1 MSDGAAAR
9 TPPRPGRHAETEAK
23 WQAAWAAD
31 GLFSRPRPDRPKW
44 YIMELPPFAT
54 GSLHLG
60 HARNYVLADAGARFR
75 RMAGYD
81 VLYTTG
87 YDTFGLP
94 SEIAAREKGVHPAE
108 LVDRCCAQM
117 GAQLR
122 RLGLSHDAG
131 KITAFHI
138 PEYYRWVQWV
148 FLRLLE
154 AGHCERREEPVLWC
168 PACDASL
175 TESLAEGGRCWRC
188 GARVELRPV
197 PQWFVKETHF
207 AEDMLDGMAGLEG
220 WPGHVIGIHKDWI
233 GRREGRT
240 VSLEVDGAPGES
252 VEVFVETGA
261 SLAAAAA
268 IGAAADHPLLAGREA
283 PPLLRHPALARPLP
297 LVAVPPQHLPGPRL
311 AVPLVPGANPAH
323 DRALAAAGVALIAAG
338 GEEPDGAPAIVYRLH
353 DWGIARQRYW
363 GPPVPVIHCAACG
376 PVPVPDA
383 DLPVLLPLD
392 IALDTPGNPLET
404 DPGFLAAPCP
414 RCAAPARRDS
424 DTFEAYSSP
433 WWYHWACMQPGD
445 ASPFEAAT
453 AARWLPVDLMI
464 GGADQIRSCFFHVR
478 MIAKALKSLGI
489 SDVDEPVETLVAIG
503 MVQADGRKMSKS
515 EGNSVALDA
524 LLDAHG
530 ADAVRLAV
538 LRGAAPDR
546 DFNWSASLLD
556 RARTFLAAVAR
567 FSRGDLLRPGDGAPV
582 AGAAP
587 GRLAQKLAGWTET
600 AAHKI
605 TANLV
610 RHDYHLMVQ
619 NLEFLFDRLRQFE
632 RDGGA
637 RNDADRERLRAA
649 WDTFLRL
656 LAPAAPHLAEELWA
670 AAGGD
675 GLVSAAPWPAPI
687 EAREAPRRPRRHRG
701 AAAEPEAAVRAA

>member
-1 MSDGAAAR
+1 MSAPAAAR
-9 TPPRPGRHAETEAK
+9 TTPRPSRHAETEAK

-75 RMAGYD
+75 RMAGHD

-94 SEIAAREKGVHPAE
+94 SEIAAREQGVHPAE
-108 LVDRCCAQM
+108 LVERCCAQM
-117 GAQLR
+117 GDQLR
-122 RLGLSHDAG
+122 RLGLSHDAA

-188 GARVELRPV
+188 RAAVELRPV

-207 AEDMLDGMAGLEG
+207 AEAMLDGIDALAG
-220 WPGHVIGIHKDWI
+220 WPAPVIGIHKDWI
-233 GRREGRT
+233 GRREGRRVT
-240 VSLEVDGAPGES
+240 LDAEGVAETID
-252 VEVFVETGA
+252 VFVEAGA
-261 SLAAAAA
+261 SLTAAAAV
-268 IGAAADHPLLAGREA
+268 GAAADHPLLAAAGT
-283 PPLLRHPALARPLP
+283 PPLLRHPALGRPLP
-297 LVAVPPQHLPGPRL
+297 LIALAPQHLPGPRV

-323 DRALAAAGVALIAAG
+323 DRALAAAGIPSRGAG
-338 GEEPDGAPAIVYRLH
+338 GEEPDSEAAIVYRLH

-376 PVPVPDA
+376 PVPVPEA

-392 IALDTPGNPLET
+392 VALDAPGNPLET
-404 DPGFLAAPCP
+404 DQAFLAAPCP

-478 MIAKALKSLGI
+478 MIAKALKQLGI
-489 SDVDEPVETLVAIG
+489 SAVDEPVETLVAIG

-524 LLDAHG
+524 LLDEHG

-546 DFNWSASLLD
+546 DFNWSGSLLD
-556 RARTFLAAVAR
+556 RARTFLAAIAR
-567 FSRGDLLRPGDGAPV
+567 FSRSELLRPDAAAAEPGE
-582 AGAAP
+582 AP

-600 AAHKI
+600 AAHKV
-605 TANLV
+605 TSNLV
-610 RHDYHLMVQ
+610 RHDYHLMIQ

-632 RDGGA
+632 RDAAPKNG
-637 RNDADRERLRAA
+637 ADRARLRAA
-649 WDTFLRL
+649 WEAFLRL

-670 AAGGD
+670 AAGSD
-675 GLVSAAPWPAPI
+675 GLVSGAAWPAPV
-687 EAREAPRRPRRHRG
+687 EAREAARRPRRPRGEAAPAAR
-701 AAAEPEAAVRAA
+701 AAA